1 MTELLERPA
10 QTNPSTLTH
19 LTDLTVL
26 ACSPHTHTVRCW
38 WNVGL
43 GGWVCPPSR
52 REPT

>member
-1 MTELLERPA
+1 MTEILERPA
-10 QTNPSTLTH
+10 LPDPIRFLDAH
-19 LTDLTVL
+19 I
-26 ACSPHTHTVRCW
+26 HTGRCW